1 MRRPLSLPLYLVIVI
16 DILIVALLIYL
27 APRFISALNIW
38 LQPQPPSQAGESI
51 LEARVVAVLE
61 EGVVAEMGTERPYQ
75 MVEVEGLQGEWTGE
89 RFVLD
94 YGRTVI
100 AAPGTALAVGDRVM
114 VSLLQ
119 GGDGSLRA
127 YFVDFV
133 RTPALL
139 WLLGLFVLASILLS
153 GWKGVRSMASMIFSF
168 AVIVFFILPNILAG
182 HNPVVVST
190 AGAFVILAVTL
201 YVVYGWTL
209 KTHAAVFGVLTALTI
224 TGLLAY
230 TFINLTHLTGFGSE
244 EAIFLSQQATAAID
258 LRGLVLSSILIG
270 ALGVLDDL
278 VITQASAVF
287 ELYLANPSLAFAQ
300 LYRRAMRIGQDHV
313 AATVNTL
320 VLAYTGAALPLL
332 LLVTQGGERFG
343 TFINREFVTE
353 EIVRTLVGS
362 LGLIAAVPLTTG
374 LACALVLHHER
385 LGRLRPLL
393 GPVNLDAGHGHS
405 HHHH

>member
-1 MRRPLSLPLYLVIVI
+1 MRKSFSLPLYLVILI
-16 DILIVALLIYL
+16 DILVVALLIYL
-27 APRFISALNIW
+27 APRFIDALNAW
-38 LQPQPPSQAGESI
+38 LQVSSAGQGGTTV
-51 LEARVVAVLE
+51 EARVVALLE
-61 EGVVAEMGTERPYQ
+61 EGVIAEMGTERPYQ
-75 MVEVEGLQGEWTGE
+75 LVQVEAVEGRRAGET
-89 RFVLD
+89 FTID
-94 YGRTVI
+94 YGQTTLS
-100 AAPGTALAVGDRVM
+100 APGTSLDVGDRVM
-114 VSLLQ
+114 IGVDQ
-119 GGDGSLRA
+119 GVDGAWQA

-133 RTPALL
+133 RTRALL

-153 GWKGVRSMASMIFSF
+153 GWKGVRSMASMLFSF
-168 AVIVFFILPNILAG
+168 AVIVFYILPNILAG
-182 HNPVVVST
+182 ENPVAVST
-190 AGAFVILAVTL
+190 TGAFIILAVTL
-201 YVVYGWTL
+201 YLVYGWTL
-209 KTHAAVFGVLTALTI
+209 KTHAAVLGVLTALSI

-230 TFINLTHLTGFGSE
+230 SFIDLTHLTGFGSE
-244 EAIFLSQQATAAID
+244 ETMFLSQQMMAPID
-258 LRGLVLSSILIG
+258 LRGLVLSGILIG

-287 ELYLANPSLAFAQ
+287 ELHLANPALSFAR
-300 LYRRAMRIGQDHV
+300 LYRQSMRIGQDHV

-332 LLVTQGGERFG
+332 LLVSQGGEQFG

-374 LACALVLHHER
+374 LACLVVLHHGR

-393 GPVNLDAGHGHS
+393 GPVSLGEGHGH